1 MAVRSWVQRSRRD
14 TNPMRFLIPA
24 TRPDRFRGYATRV
37 VRTTVRDATY
47 VLGTTMRA
55 VASQA
60 PRRHVALRRLGELLR
75 VDMGGLPHTG

>member
-1 MAVRSWVQRSRRD
+1 MAARSWVQRSRRD

-47 VLGTTMRA
+47 VLG
-55 VASQA
+55 
-60 PRRHVALRRLGELLR
+60 RRSGRSRRERLGGQVAASADKRLEQ
-75 VDMGGLPHTG
+75 LPATSTSA